1 MDQLTREQLK
11 KITGGKIGENI
22 SIDIKDIMNTACGI
36 TDGIAGR
43 KNQGGC

>member
-11 KITGGKIGENI
+11 EITGGKIGVN
-22 SIDIKDIMNTACGI
+22 IDIDVKDIMDTAGGI
-36 TDGIAGR
+36 ADGIAGR